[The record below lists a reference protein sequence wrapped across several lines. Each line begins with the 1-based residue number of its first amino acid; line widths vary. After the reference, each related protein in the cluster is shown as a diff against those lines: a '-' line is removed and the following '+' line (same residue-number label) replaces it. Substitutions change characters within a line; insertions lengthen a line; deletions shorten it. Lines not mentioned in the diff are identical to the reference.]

1 MGSKRLSAVNRAKR
15 SVGYCGSKQPFAE
28 IWKNDLFADIAAV
41 RFYLTS
47 DCFRSNH
54 QYQNG
59 EIEEFDTYM
68 KTIRFPAA
76 GTLNM
81 NRNQ

>member
-1 MGSKRLSAVNRAKR
+1 MSGKSAEL
-15 SVGYCGSKQPFAE
+15 PFAVRYT
-28 IWKNDLFADIAAV
+28 NVSYADIAAV